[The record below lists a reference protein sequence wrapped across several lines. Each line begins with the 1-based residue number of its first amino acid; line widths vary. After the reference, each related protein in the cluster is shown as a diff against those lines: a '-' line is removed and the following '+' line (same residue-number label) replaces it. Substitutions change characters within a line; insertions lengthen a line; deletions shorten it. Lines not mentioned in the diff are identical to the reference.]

1 MSENIRPRWIE
12 YSQTFR
18 PDLSNPVNRR
28 MRFLRAPT
36 SGKPDGR
43 CKEDIK
49 QNFVEVKPAD
59 LEKDAKA
66 IANIFNEPNVIE
78 HLSGIAPADTEKNIN
93 KFKKNIGMY
102 IPEEWRKKLTEEALK
117 RTGENMFMAT
127 PEEVKAYYTR
137 LGTNAEVYVAIIGGK
152 VVGTAT
158 LEKPGHAASM
168 TGFISKVAVSA
179 SAPKV
184 LETTVSGKGI
194 ARQLIQK
201 IDDRLIALGCNKV
214 EATIIRHLDNREL
227 GPLDLFKR
235 QGYGIV
241 GIAVEGTM
249 AWNIATG
256 KFEFRDQ
263 FKMEK
268 KLLSSA

>member
-1 MSENIRPRWIE
+1 MVIE
-12 YSQTFR
+12 
-18 PDLSNPVNRR
+18 RR
-28 MRFLRAPT
+28 ETGLIKN
-36 SGKPDGR
+36 GKDNNGL
-43 CKEDIK
+43 KEK
-49 QNFVEVKPAD
+49 LGQNLIEVRPAD
-59 LEKDAKA
+59 LEKDAEA
-66 IANIFNEPNVIE
+66 IADIFNEPNVIE
-78 HLSGIAPADTEKNIN
+78 HLSGIAPADTEKDIN
-93 KFKKNIGMY
+93 KFKRNIGKY
-102 IPEEWRKKLTEEALK
+102 IPEEWRKKLTDEALK

-127 PEEVKAYYTR
+127 PKEVKAYYAK
-137 LGTNAEVYVAIIGGK
+137 LGTNAEVYVAEIGGK

-179 SAPKV
+179 SAPKI

-194 ARQLIQK
+194 ARQLIQR
-201 IDDRLIALGCNKV
+201 IDNRLIALGCNKV

-249 AWNIATG
+249 AWDNNTG

-268 KLLSSA
+268 KLLSSTQAA